1 MHIAIPLSL
10 QLRVQRSPL
19 VLSMAALLVALLAA
33 LPLGY
38 MLLRTWHATPGVWG
52 RLWHGQIPGLLEN
65 TIWLVITT
73 IGFTLIIGVAAAWL
87 VERTDLPGRSIWRW
101 LLALPL
107 AIPAYVAAICW
118 IILLRRGGLVEA
130 AAINMFDLPRGQLP
144 LPRIYNLTGAT
155 LVIGLSVFPYVYL
168 PVAASLRS
176 LDRTLE
182 EAARISGHGPWQTFR
197 CITLPLIAPAAA
209 AGALL
214 VSLYVLSDFG
224 TVAMLRYRTF
234 TVAIF
239 QQFTGQIDRSGA
251 SILSFVLIGLTL
263 PLLMGE
269 AWASQRMRRTTRA
282 AAWRPVQIVHL
293 GRGRWLACAAVA
305 ILVLLSSGIP
315 LLVLGGL
322 SVQGIFFPTRVDQIW
337 GINSQG
343 LWQTGLGSLIVAAAA
358 ATLATLLSFA
368 PALLATRYPGRFS
381 GMLLAASKSAFALPG
396 IIAGLALVL
405 LFNRWVPFIYGTI
418 MMMIIGFALRL
429 LPQAVATNEAAL
441 RRVGPSLEQA
451 ARVMGC
457 RPVAVFHRVTLPIAA
472 PGIAA
477 SWALI
482 FITSMKELPM
492 AIMLRPPGFDTLPVR
507 IWAAASES
515 VHTQAAPAAFLL
527 IVLTLLTLL
536 LLMGRSRVG
545 LDRVLLEHN

>member
-10 QLRVQRSPL
+10 RLRVQRSPL
-19 VLSMAALLVALLAA
+19 ALSVAALLVSLLAA

-38 MLLRTWHATPGVWG
+38 MLVRTWHATPGVWS
-52 RLWHGQIPGLLEN
+52 RLWHSQIPGLLEN

-73 IGFTLIIGVAAAWL
+73 IGFTLIIGVTAAWL
-87 VERTDLPGRSIWRW
+87 VERTDLPGRSAWRW

-118 IILLRRGGLVEA
+118 IILLRRGGLVEVA
-130 AAINMFDLPRGQLP
+130 AMNMFDIPRGQLP

-155 LVIGLSVFPYVYL
+155 LVIGLCVFPYVYL

-197 CITLPLIAPAAA
+197 RITLPLIAPAAA

-251 SILSFVLIGLTL
+251 SILSFVLIGLTI
-263 PLLMGE
+263 PLLAAE

-282 AAWRPVQIVHL
+282 ASWRPVQVVRL

-305 ILVLLSSGIP
+305 MLVLLSSGIP

-322 SVQGIFFPTRVDQIW
+322 SIQGIFFPTRVDQIW

-343 LWQTGLGSLIVAAAA
+343 LWRTGLGSLIVAGGA

-381 GMLLAASKSAFALPG
+381 GILLSISKSAFALPG

-418 MMMIIGFALRL
+418 TMMIIGFALRL

-457 RPVAVFHRVTLPIAA
+457 RPVTVFRRVTLPIAA

-482 FITSMKELPM
+482 FITGMKELPM
-492 AIMLRPPGFDTLPVR
+492 AIMLRPPGFDTLSVR

-515 VHTQAAPAAFLL
+515 VHTQAAPAAFVL

-536 LLMGRSRVG
+536 LLMGRSQVG
-545 LDRVLLEHN
+545 LDRVLHEHS

>member
-1 MHIAIPLSL
+1 
-10 QLRVQRSPL
+10 
-19 VLSMAALLVALLAA
+19 
-33 LPLGY
+33 
-38 MLLRTWHATPGVWG
+38 
-52 RLWHGQIPGLLEN
+52 
-65 TIWLVITT
+65 
-73 IGFTLIIGVAAAWL
+73 
-87 VERTDLPGRSIWRW
+87 
-101 LLALPL
+101 
-107 AIPAYVAAICW
+107 
-118 IILLRRGGLVEA
+118 
-130 AAINMFDLPRGQLP
+130 LP

-182 EAARISGHGPWQTFR
+182 EAARISGHGPWQTFH

-337 GINSQG
+337 GDQ
-343 LWQTGLGSLIVAAAA
+343 
-358 ATLATLLSFA
+358 
-368 PALLATRYPGRFS
+368 
-381 GMLLAASKSAFALPG
+381 
-396 IIAGLALVL
+396 
-405 LFNRWVPFIYGTI
+405 
-418 MMMIIGFALRL
+418 
-429 LPQAVATNEAAL
+429 
-441 RRVGPSLEQA
+441 
-451 ARVMGC
+451 
-457 RPVAVFHRVTLPIAA
+457 
-472 PGIAA
+472 
-477 SWALI
+477 
-482 FITSMKELPM
+482 
-492 AIMLRPPGFDTLPVR
+492 
-507 IWAAASES
+507 
-515 VHTQAAPAAFLL
+515 
-527 IVLTLLTLL
+527 
-536 LLMGRSRVG
+536 
-545 LDRVLLEHN
+545 